1 MSNTSVSLQSV
12 ENMLPKELL
21 DLLQPFQV
29 DQIKNMIS
37 SFLVMNF
44 SVHEY
49 VFEYCPKCSVHHPIL
64 IKADKANSGKQMYR
78 CKHCNK
84 YFVADS
90 FLLRLMRSIKMICKA
105 AAC

>member
-1 MSNTSVSLQSV
+1 MSNTSVSIRSV
-12 ENMLPKELL
+12 ENLLPKELL

-37 SFLVMNF
+37 SFLIMNF

-49 VFEYCPKCSVHHPIL
+49 VFEYCPKCGVPHPVL
-64 IKADKANSGKQMYR
+64 IKAGKANSGKQMYR

-84 YFVADS
+84 RFVVDHGQLTYYS
-90 FLLRLMRSIKMICKA
+90 HQYEKK
-105 AAC
+105 

>member
-1 MSNTSVSLQSV
+1 MSATSVSIESA
-12 ENMLPKELL
+12 ENLLPKELL
-21 DLLQPFQV
+21 ELLQPFQV

-37 SFLVMNF
+37 SFFVMNF
-44 SVHEY
+44 S
-49 VFEYCPKCSVHHPIL
+49 VFEYCPKCGVYHPIL

-90 FLLRLMRSIKMICKA
+90 FLLRSIRAMKMICKA